1 MIKLIVSDVD
11 GTILTRNEASVS
23 QRVFDSIE
31 KLKNSG
37 KIVAVASGRTYGSL
51 EKLFRSV
58 KKNLYFICC
67 DGAVIIYNDKVIYY
81 KQIGI
86 GDVMDVI
93 RRPEYADCGILL
105 CTPKTPYVIQGKE
118 GFASVAEA
126 QSGDKTE
133 SVNRLYDITEPVVKI
148 AVWSKDGNAMPLN
161 FLPKSL
167 RVAYNIGEWCEYT
180 SAISNKGLALS
191 DLQMR
196 LYLTKLDTCAVGD
209 GTNDVEMMK
218 KAKLAVSANNACP
231 DLKAICSCHTDDV
244 AGFLDNICNNPF

>member
-11 GTILTRNEASVS
+11 GTILTRNETSIS

-31 KLKNSG
+31 KLKKSG
-37 KIVAVASGRTYGSL
+37 KTVAIASGRTYGSL
-51 EKLFRSV
+51 EKLFRPV
-58 KKNLYFICC
+58 KKDLYFICC
-67 DGAVIIYNDKVIYY
+67 DGAAIIYNDKVIYY

-86 GDVMDVI
+86 GDVIDVI

-105 CTPKTPYVIQGKE
+105 CSPKTPYVIQGRE
-118 GFASVAEA
+118 AFVSAAEA

-133 SVNRLYDITEPVVKI
+133 SVNRLYDITEPIVKI
-148 AVWSKDGNAMPLN
+148 AVWSGDGNAMPLN

-167 RVAYNIGEWCEYT
+167 RVAYNVGEWCEYT

-196 LYLTKLDTCAVGD
+196 LYLTKFDTCAVGD
-209 GTNDVEMMK
+209 GVNDVEMMK
-218 KAKLAVSANNACP
+218 KAKMAVSANNSHEE
-231 DLKAICSCHTDDV
+231 LKAVCGYHTDDV
-244 AGFLDNICNNPF
+244 AGFLGNLCNE